1 MVVMVTDY
9 PGGEMRDR
17 LSDVDVINITVEDVN
32 DNAPVFNQSEY
43 TVIINENVEEFNYT
57 RVRATDRDTG

>member
-1 MVVMVTDY
+1 MVTDY